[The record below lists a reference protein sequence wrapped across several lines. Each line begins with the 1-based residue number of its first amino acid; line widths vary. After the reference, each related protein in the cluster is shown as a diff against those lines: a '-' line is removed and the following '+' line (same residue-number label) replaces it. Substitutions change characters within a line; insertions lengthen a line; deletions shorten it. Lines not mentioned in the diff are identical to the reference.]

1 MACARK
7 SFLDYVGFATTVTEK
22 LLVFINSMMANGSV
36 AHAKEA
42 ISVSTFNLICSF
54 CMIVVNC
61 DHSPEEFR
69 TQGLG
74 TGEKV
79 IFARNTGCIQT
90 GLATKN
96 ILEEVDV
103 GKSGNSSSPLSDWQL
118 RTKIALGSRG
128 LSSFCTSH

>member
-1 MACARK
+1 MPLGVACRGAY
-7 SFLDYVGFATTVTEK
+7 FFACPQLFV
-22 LLVFINSMMANGSV
+22 
-36 AHAKEA
+36 
-42 ISVSTFNLICSF
+42 
-54 CMIVVNC
+54 
-61 DHSPEEFR
+61 PEEFR